1 LSKNFF
7 GKKCVYAS
15 IRICGPP
22 AFPGVTNA
30 RAARA

>member
-15 IRICGPP
+15 TRMDVSPFWQQG
-22 AFPGVTNA
+22 F
-30 RAARA
+30 